1 MSQSFEKTKNKQ
13 YLYSFENKY
22 KKKQTKNNVSSP
34 CEKKMVASGAVE
46 WRLRWDRAGVV
57 AWSTT
62 RAGNW
67 KFQIFPQRATGAVR
81 TSEYHMEEKKT
92 LFT

>member
-1 MSQSFEKTKNKQ
+1 
-13 YLYSFENKY
+13 
-22 KKKQTKNNVSSP
+22 
-34 CEKKMVASGAVE
+34 MVASGAVE

-81 TSEYHMEEKKT
+81 TSEYHMEEKENIIHIIEKIGKNVIG
-92 LFT
+92 